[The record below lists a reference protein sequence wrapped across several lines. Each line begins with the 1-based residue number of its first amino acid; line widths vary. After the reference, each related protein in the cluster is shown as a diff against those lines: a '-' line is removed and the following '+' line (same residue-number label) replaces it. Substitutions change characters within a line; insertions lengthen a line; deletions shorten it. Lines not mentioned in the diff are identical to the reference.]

1 MKKFLSLLII
11 VATLFGIFAIV
22 PITVS
27 AATYSLLFPVNNGG
41 RIAYYYGYSSN
52 YGTAFHNGIDIHSNG
67 DDNIYAVDN
76 GTVMA
81 TANSCYHV
89 NYGAPCE
96 HNNTFGNYIKIKHSN
111 GTYSYYGHLKQNGLK
126 VSVGDTVTKGQAIA
140 TMGSSGYS
148 TGKHLHFELRLSDQ
162 KTKVNVNPSSNGGEI
177 NYSTTGYN
185 GTHNTHSYDTYVYYW
200 ASHPHYKCYKCS
212 CGEVK
217 ENRNEPTY
225 VSSCSE
231 CNHKHSYAAHSHYA
245 TEHPHYEYLKCSCGA
260 TQVNTSKTTL
270 VDGCDQCYPGVPVV
284 NVRAGSDA
292 EYVQFYWDA
301 TKNTDEYELKIHD
314 VTTSERVSYPTAI
327 TTLNYQVKLP
337 AGDYIVYPVSIKNS
351 LRETDRWWTSGAGV
365 SFTVTNGE
373 FKPSAEDTVDGKR
386 YELYNI
392 AMPWTEAKAKCEEL
406 GGHLV
411 TITSKEEANIVNSL
425 VAKGGRTNYWLGLS
439 DNETE
444 GQWKNVTDESIAY
457 SNWGTDEPNN
467 YLGVENH
474 ATIIQDSFMWNDVMN
489 MYGSY
494 SLGFIC
500 EYENNIEEIE
510 IILEDGENYIPVSWT
525 KIPDAVKYEFVV
537 TNVSEKKIKEDSTIN
552 SLQWVPIDDFLYENI
567 EVSVRAYDSKGLL
580 VGESTPEIYRIV
592 DALADWWGVCGDAN
606 LDTSVN
612 IKDATAIQKY
622 IAGLETFDE
631 MSKIAAEVNGDSNI
645 NIKDATAI
653 QKYIAGITVDSNI
666 GDERFYGC
674 QLFYVDKPESYE
686 SNWILAS
693 QVPEGAEIIDR
704 KWSYTLTETATSTDS
719 SMSGWTQTGS
729 EWKQTG
735 TGTHT
740 YASFP
745 TGFSTSNS
753 LYSKYSK
760 SALAASETATSKRT
774 VSTASTS
781 TYIYWH
787 WCRGNDDL
795 GAQYNRKINEYYT
808 GEFNTF
814 DAFESATSVS
824 YDSAAEAYK
833 YVNSNTCGDAYW
845 WLRFTVYSQTYIDY
859 QKIYSYS
866 KTTELESETEPT
878 GNGISNVQEWV
889 KYMCYE

>member
-1 MKKFLSLLII
+1 MKTTKRWLSLILSLIMMLSVLVMTPI
-11 VATLFGIFAIV
+11 HAAETDVLSVSYSV
-22 PITVS
+22 PNETD
-27 AATYSLLFPVNNGG
+27 FVNKLSELRSKYPNG
-41 RIAYYYGYSSN
+41 
-52 YGTAFHNGIDIHSNG
+52 
-67 DDNIYAVDN
+67 
-76 GTVMA
+76 
-81 TANSCYHV
+81 
-89 NYGAPCE
+89 
-96 HNNTFGNYIKIKHSN
+96 
-111 GTYSYYGHLKQNGLK
+111 GTYSGTYYENGVAKAWTCYGYACQMLYEVFGAK
-126 VSVGDTVTKGQAIA
+126 FYGDGFYSKKDY
-140 TMGSSGYS
+140 TMGTIYAGDFVRLDAGYGPDTHS
-148 TGKHLHFELRLSDQ
+148 VFI
-162 KTKVNVNPSSNGGEI
+162 TKVTNDRIYFTDANFNNKNGI
-177 NYSTTGYN
+177 RWDVSYSKSEFASRFTYKVHIPGNTLTGN
-185 GTHNTHSYDTYVYYW
+185 GTHTHSYDTYVYYW

-314 VTTSERVSYPTAI
+314 AKSGERVSYPTGV

-351 LRETDRWWTSGAGV
+351 LRDTDRWWTSGAGV
-365 SFTVTNGE
+365 SFTVAKGE
-373 FKPSAEDTVDGKR
+373 FKSSAENIVDGKR

-411 TITSKEEANIVNSL
+411 TITSIEEADIVNSL
-425 VAKGGRTNYWLGLS
+425 VAEGGRTNYWLGLS

-719 SMSGWTQTGS
+719 SMSGWTQTSS